1 MKVDPIKSMGFKLAG
16 YQKGIREARR
26 LFTGGEESVL
36 KGGPKTAN
44 DVIRRYIAANK
55 ARFLVQQELRRD
67 LIAAELLGSDDFDLR
82 KEFSER
88 QLRRVYNDLSNDIF
102 DPYEVSDSIQKEFR
116 DIADRTGVSNPF
128 DDARFEINDILQDL
142 KNLSFDDNF
151 DDEINIE
158 DYLQDESEPV
168 AQVPLPETPMPNSQV
183 LQTAQVLNPNVLESG
198 LTTAEQALL
207 SEEEKLIRLR
217 LRGLA

>member
-1 MKVDPIKSMGFKLAG
+1 M
-16 YQKGIREARR
+16 
-26 LFTGGEESVL
+26 
-36 KGGPKTAN
+36 
-44 DVIRRYIAANK
+44 
-55 ARFLVQQELRRD
+55 
-67 LIAAELLGSDDFDLR
+67 
-82 KEFSER
+82 
-88 QLRRVYNDLSNDIF
+88 SNDIF
-102 DPYEVSDSIQKEFR
+102 DPYEVSDSIEKEFR

-168 AQVPLPETPMPNSQV
+168 AQVPLPETPMPSNQV
-183 LQTAQVLNPNVLESG
+183 LQTAQVLNPNVMESG
-198 LTTAEQALL
+198 LTMAEQALL

-217 LRGLA
+217 TRGLA